1 VYYSIISKRAEINNH
16 FKETRIME
24 KLRKA
29 QSIAIIATLV
39 SLVGL
44 IVLGVGAT
52 TVGEAILAV
61 GVCTGI
67 ASYIYG
73 GFKTAVNMSGKLA
86 KIGWFIV
93 PFPYDIFTF
102 IITFFFA
109 IFMFVC
115 IPIIPIRKAYKES
128 LKYEY

>member
-1 VYYSIISKRAEINNH
+1 VYYSIISKSAEINNY
-16 FKETRIME
+16 FKETSIME

-44 IVLGVGAT
+44 IVLAAGATTAGEGILIVGVGA
-52 TVGEAILAV
+52 
-61 GVCTGI
+61 GI
-67 ASYIYG
+67 ASYVYG
-73 GFKTAVNMSGKLA
+73 GFKTAVKMSGKLA
-86 KIGWFIV
+86 KIGWFVV
-93 PFPYDIFTF
+93 PFPYDIFTL